1 MDLTGMAPS
10 SWGGRASS
18 NERQGIL
25 AWTTAPSAAEANAAS
40 STSTD
45 NAPERLARR
54 MDTLERLVRET
65 LETVK
70 VASTVAPFPRES
82 VEAMEASGSSPA
94 MVQLWQQL
102 AQHLSPAF
110 LSQLRPATSPSS

>member
-1 MDLTGMAPS
+1 MWLRTQPHITKSVNSPSPSKPCARDRGGALYVLAVMDLTGMAPS

-45 NAPERLARR
+45 NAPERLAREHSLL
-54 MDTLERLVRET
+54 TGTE
-65 LETVK
+65 
-70 VASTVAPFPRES
+70 
-82 VEAMEASGSSPA
+82 
-94 MVQLWQQL
+94 
-102 AQHLSPAF
+102 LSRSIADGGWMAF
-110 LSQLRPATSPSS
+110 FFS